1 MKKYLYLFI
10 ATLMA
15 VLAAFVFAE
24 AEENILTLPSQLLT
38 IDEEAFY
45 GDNCIEKVILPEGLE
60 SIGKNAFAN
69 SSATTVTFP
78 KSLTDIDDTAFAGTS
93 IVGTGLPG
101 MIP

>member
-1 MKKYLYLFI
+1 MKKYLFVVAMVTIL
-10 ATLMA
+10 T
-15 VLAAFVFAE
+15 VCVFAE